1 MTQENAQTQ
10 NGSTLDRAKNALSGT
25 VDRTRGVVGEARER
39 VQGVADKVNERL
51 SEVDMNE
58 KFQEVQEAARRRAS
72 QAKEVAQE
80 QYAVRSEQ
88 LKDGYSKVQDNM
100 HHVSDDL
107 GSFVRQNPGR
117 AVLLAAGAGFLIG
130 LLFRGRR
137 D

>member
-1 MTQENAQTQ
+1 MTQESAQTQ
-10 NGSTLDRAKNALSGT
+10 NGSTLDRAKEALSGT
-25 VDRTRGVVGEARER
+25 MDRTRGAVGEARER
-39 VQGVADKVNERL
+39 VQVVADKVNERL

-58 KFQEVQEAARRRAS
+58 KFQEVQETARRQATR
-72 QAKEVAQE
+72 AKEVAQE

-88 LKDGYSKVQDNM
+88 FKDGYSKVQDNM
-100 HHVSDDL
+100 HHVSNDL

-117 AVLLAAGAGFLIG
+117 AVLFAAGAGFLLG

>member
-1 MTQENAQTQ
+1 MTQESVRNQ
-10 NGSTLDRAKNALSGT
+10 NGSTLDRAKTALSGT
-25 VDRTRGVVGEARER
+25 MDRTREAVGEARER
-39 VQGVADKVNERL
+39 VQDVAGKVNERL

-58 KFQEVQEAARRRAS
+58 KFGEVQEAARRRAS
-72 QAKEVAQE
+72 KAKEVAQE

-100 HHVSDDL
+100 HTVSDDL

-117 AVLLAAGAGFLIG
+117 AVLIAAGAGFLIG
-130 LLFRGRR
+130 MLFRGRR